1 MIELS
6 LIYSG
11 QGRFTC
17 ASRHDFELATA
28 GLEQG
33 QPIRAKITKPRSLS
47 QHRWAFHMFQ
57 AAYDN
62 QRAGPKLPSWEHLRK
77 WLLIQAGHCEVTTLQ
92 PYAMD
97 RQAMWLMRKKFALS
111 FETDGN
117 YIYVKEAKSISF
129 KACDADE
136 MTRVANAVVDVICE
150 QIVPGTSRKDWEPYL
165 PESKRRA

>member
-6 LIYSG
+6 LIYNG

-17 ASRHDFELATA
+17 ATRHDFELATA

-77 WLLIQAGHCEVTTLQ
+77 WLLVQANHCEVTTMQ
-92 PYAMD
+92 PGALNKDTM
-97 RQAMWLMRKKFALS
+97 RWLRNKFALC
-111 FETDGN
+111 FEADDQHI
-117 YIYVKEAKSISF
+117 YIKEAKSISF
-129 KACDADE
+129 RACDADE
-136 MTRVANAVVDVICE
+136 MTRVANAVVDVICD
-150 QIVPGTSRKDWEPYL
+150 QIVPGTTRKDWEPYL